1 MLDRAGAACGGR
13 ASRTFLPREARSWK
27 SRFGEAALLPLRHWR
42 VIVKRQECRFPEKG
56 AYTKAHGDSPR

>member
-13 ASRTFLPREARSWK
+13 ASRTLLPREARSWK

-42 VIVKRQECRFPEKG
+42 VIVKRQEF
-56 AYTKAHGDSPR
+56 ASPNRVGTVLSESH